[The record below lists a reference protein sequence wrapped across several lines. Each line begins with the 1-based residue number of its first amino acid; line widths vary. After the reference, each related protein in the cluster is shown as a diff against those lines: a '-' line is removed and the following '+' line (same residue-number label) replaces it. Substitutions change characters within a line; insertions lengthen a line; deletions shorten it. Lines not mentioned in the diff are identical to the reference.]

1 MWATSSFFTKNN
13 NDAQQP
19 KQQVI
24 KNSDSIPSL
33 SNSSSESFTHK
44 TSTSSSQSSSISSSP
59 KNSTLNLNQTWPTNH
74 VQCIIV
80 TKNPRLIQAYKNAI
94 IAWNNTKVF
103 SFQLTDNSNA
113 PLKLSETDLSNTT
126 QTNNGWTTTEL
137 GVTKN
142 SFYDK
147 PHGQVSTEVDLDNTQ
162 TLLGRPDSYLTL
174 VAEHELGHAIGL
186 THAPA
191 NTKSVMVPYNVQVA
205 IQQTDIDNVKQLYNE
220 K

>member
-1 MWATSSFFTKNN
+1 MWAASSFFTKNN
-13 NDAQQP
+13 NETQQ

-24 KNSDSIPSL
+24 KNSSSTSSMP
-33 SNSSSESFTHK
+33 SSSNKNFSQRV
-44 TSTSSSQSSSISSSP
+44 STSSSQSNAISSSV
-59 KNSTLNLNQTWPTNH
+59 KNNISNINQTWPTNH
-74 VQCIIV
+74 VQCVIT

-94 IAWNNTKVF
+94 IAWNNTRVF
-103 SFQLTDNSNA
+103 NFQLTDNPNA

-126 QTNNGWTTTEL
+126 ESNNGWTTTEL

-147 PHGQVSTEVDLDNTQ
+147 PHGQVSAEVDLDNTQ
-162 TLLGRPDSYLTL
+162 TLLGRPDDYITL

-186 THAPA
+186 THAPN
-191 NTKSVMVPYNVQVA
+191 NTRSVMVPYNVQVP
-205 IQQTDIDNVKQLYNE
+205 IQQTDINNVKQLYNE